1 MDNIRHAIMHVF
13 FYHFFK
19 EQNMN
24 YLRPAQAAQ
33 ELRIAKTTLYLWART
48 MPDFPPFKRIGGR
61 VTLVDVDAVQIY
73 LGLTDTEVSQ

>member
-1 MDNIRHAIMHVF
+1 MRHAITHVF

-19 EQNMN
+19 EHSMY
-24 YLRPAQAAQ
+24 YLRPTQAAQ
-33 ELRIAKTTLYLWART
+33 KLGIAKTTLYLWART